1 MSDNQTSKR
10 RTKEENME
18 IIKQTTL
25 ELLEEKG
32 YANVSTN
39 EISEKSDINI
49 SLLYRYFPHGKPDIM
64 KRIGQDSLDDL
75 KQQEIEDLRKKNK
88 ETIVKQLV
96 SGNIEIHKKRAKI
109 LEGFIIAY
117 LSKQEIFEHEDLS
130 LMTMKEETIEM
141 YANLFSKLGYEGD
154 DLLRK
159 SRIIMHLIDSLVHR
173 HVVFNK
179 ITESDEQLTEDLTDL
194 IMEYLHWE

>member
-130 LMTMKEETIEM
+130 LMTMKEETI
-141 YANLFSKLGYEGD
+141 
-154 DLLRK
+154 
-159 SRIIMHLIDSLVHR
+159 
-173 HVVFNK
+173 
-179 ITESDEQLTEDLTDL
+179 
-194 IMEYLHWE
+194 